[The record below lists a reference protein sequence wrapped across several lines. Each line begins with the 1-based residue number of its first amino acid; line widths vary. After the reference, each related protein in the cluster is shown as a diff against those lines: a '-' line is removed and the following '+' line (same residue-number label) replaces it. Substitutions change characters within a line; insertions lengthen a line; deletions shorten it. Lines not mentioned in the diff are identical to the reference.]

1 MKRLDKLT
9 TENLSAWVQQAKTQ
23 AEQGRVIDRIPQLA
37 KADPGWFAV
46 HICCKSGKTIS
57 FGDTACVFSLM

>member
-1 MKRLDKLT
+1 MKGLEKLT
-9 TENLSAWVQQAKTQ
+9 TTKLSAWVQQAKIE
-23 AEQGRVIDRIPQLA
+23 AERGEVTDRIPQLA
-37 KADPGWFAV
+37 KAYPGWFAV